1 MRTSTSFIGMVA
13 AALLAACAPA
23 EDGIGSDA
31 AAEAD
36 DDAKGDRAVA
46 PDAAFYAVERDPRQC
61 AAPGC
66 GGFWVQRV
74 GRKSTTCAD
83 GSGADRCY
91 VADLDVARLA
101 LDDAEASAL
110 RAEPA
115 RLILRGG
122 FATRPG
128 VGAVLAVKE
137 AYRGAEAA
145 LPATIYALSDSG
157 VRCSA
162 APCFSLLAAKLNST
176 VRVELSGLEGSLA
189 AAVHDEL
196 AVGPVLVSGS
206 WRTVKDAGPA
216 GDGRVLAPAQLWTA
230 VTAQNPA
237 SCKDD
242 SECVATAYSRFVA
255 SPAECYCP
263 ACEDGVVNRATLS
276 RNRESWERHCAGVR
290 LACGGEA
297 CAAAPV
303 ARCVAARCSVE

>member
-1 MRTSTSFIGMVA
+1 MRTVVGALVIA
-13 AALLAACAPA
+13 AALAACAPA
-23 EDGIGSDA
+23 DDDGIVIDGPS
-31 AAEAD
+31 EAD
-36 DDAKGDRAVA
+36 DDVKGDRAAA
-46 PDAAFYAVERDPRQC
+46 PESAYYAVTRDTRRC

-66 GGFWVQRV
+66 GGFWVARV
-74 GRKSTTCAD
+74 GRAKTTCAD
-83 GSGADRCY
+83 GSSADRCY

-101 LDDAEASAL
+101 LDDGEASAL

-122 FATRPG
+122 FATRAG

-137 AYRGAEAA
+137 AYRGAATA
-145 LPATIYALSDSG
+145 LPATVYTLSDSG
-157 VRCSA
+157 VRCFA

-189 AAVHDEL
+189 EAVREEL
-196 AVGPVLVSGS
+196 AVGPVLVAGS
-206 WRTVKDAGPA
+206 WRTVKGAGPA

-230 VTAQNPA
+230 VAAQNPA
-237 SCKDD
+237 SCKAD

-263 ACEDGVVNRATLS
+263 TCEDGVVNRETEAK
-276 RNRESWERHCAGVR
+276 NRESWERSCANVR

-297 CAAAPV
+297 CVAAPA
-303 ARCVAARCSVE
+303 ARCVASRCAVQ